1 MTKDIRFV
9 QRFNNFL
16 KAFMQLESAISL
28 TKERKLSDLE
38 KQGLIQAFEYCHEL
52 AWNVLKDF
60 LQNEEG
66 KSEIYG
72 SKSATREAFRV
83 GLISNGEVWMEMI
96 KDRNQTL
103 NTYNSDTSEQ
113 IFNNIVKSYF
123 AEFVSFKNK
132 FKKLKEAAES

>member
-103 NTYNSDTSEQ
+103 HTYNSDTSEQ
-113 IFNNIVKSYF
+113 ILIILLKVILLNLCHLKISL
-123 AEFVSFKNK
+123 KN
-132 FKKLKEAAES
+132 

>member
-28 TKERKLSDLE
+28 AKERKLSDLE

-96 KDRNQTL
+96 KDRNQTVH
-103 NTYNSDTSEQ
+103 TYNSETSEQ

-132 FKKLKEAAES
+132 FKKLKEASES

>member
-96 KDRNQTL
+96 KDRNQTVH
-103 NTYNSDTSEQ
+103 TYNSETSEQ

>member
-28 TKERKLSDLE
+28 AKERKLSDLE
-38 KQGLIQAFEYCHEL
+38 KQGLIQAFEYTHEL

-66 KSEIYG
+66 KGEIYG

-96 KDRNQTL
+96 KDRNQTVH
-103 NTYNSDTSEQ
+103 TYNSDTSEQ

-123 AEFVSFKNK
+123 AEFVAFKNK

>member
-96 KDRNQTL
+96 KDRNQTVH
-103 NTYNSDTSEQ
+103 TYNSETLEQ

-132 FKKLKEAAES
+132 FKKLKEASES